1 MVQAAAAGARVVK
14 AFGTLPASLLASA
27 RATAAGRRV
36 MFLSGDDADAR
47 AVVSALIDDIGYAPV
62 DLGRLASGSALQQLG
77 GPLAGLDLRL
87 VD

>member
-1 MVQAAAAGARVVK
+1 
-14 AFGTLPASLLASA
+14 
-27 RATAAGRRV
+27 